1 MVATIEHPI
10 GESHFLDTYIYLDL
24 EVDLKGHIFSYGLLS
39 PDISLKA
46 APDQSDQI
54 HRQLLVLSESQG
66 ILCGHNFRRF
76 DQLHLLRQWPELES
90 LPIVDTLELSVL
102 AFPLEPSQRL
112 HKDYK
117 LSDYASND
125 PLEDARAT
133 RFLLETCL
141 NVLAQHPP
149 SLRHL
154 YTWLLTHGETTA
166 DAAYRVLFQSLG
178 WLPET
183 PPVLGELPNDL
194 LAGLSPDSI
203 DYLWKALL
211 HESNFD
217 CRLFLAALLVW
228 NFERNRTHSKQ
239 PYSAWLNHLPQFP
252 EVLDRLFP
260 LTPQE
265 FTYQPFLEAFDIP
278 GFRGKQEAAVQAIVA
293 RQNPLILMPTGGG
306 KSLCYQLPALM
317 IYRRQW
323 GLTVC
328 ISPLQALME
337 DQVAD
342 LEAKGLDF
350 ATYINSTLPA
360 ELRAERLEALRNGQ
374 KGLLYIS
381 PEQLRSISIRSLLR
395 ERPPTLWVIDEA
407 HCISQWGQSFRPD
420 YRYIPKFIQEL
431 YTELNRPLP
440 PLALLTATATA
451 QVRDDI
457 CQLFQQQSL
466 PIHSQI
472 TASLQRDNLNFQV
485 IPTKGN
491 KDPLIV
497 ESVQRALNQGGC
509 ALVYTTTRNESETLA
524 QKLQQRGIQAAYYHG
539 KVPKDEK
546 GKLLREFKNGELNV
560 VTATCAFGMGINRK
574 DVRAVIHNTPS
585 GSLESYIQEAGR
597 AGRDGEQADCVLL
610 FDEQDAEM
618 LFFLKSLG
626 HLSKTDLRN
635 IFIAIRGVRNSLRPR
650 SAPVPEDWFWITAD
664 EIYRTGELDDRF
676 ANDDEQRDTK
686 IRVALHHLE
695 DFGLIER
702 AENLSTVVQ
711 FNLKHSAQQ
720 QSRQAFLAY
729 SRQKDLKPS
738 EIQQFER
745 LILGMHLVQ
754 HQHQQDDE
762 RISLERL
769 SDESGIPVLELPE
782 RIRELQRAGV
792 CTSQIP
798 LTLTITKRADKN
810 AKSDAKA
817 TYQRHCALEQE
828 LLNYLAEKVGAK
840 DRHILNPRKL
850 ATFFDAEGT
859 RKLRDSNIKAVLEG
873 WKSLGWLQLKQRNGG
888 LIQLMQ
894 PDADCGLLSRVID
907 WLPNHQTLCIKLL
920 DILYEMINTRSEQK
934 TGARLKV
941 QCDFEDLLEQVYGQA
956 SPTDTEAQQLRRTL
970 IWLHK
975 QKILRLTDGLML
987 FHQALKIRVLRQDG
1001 RDKRIDTIDRN
1012 YRLLEDHYQEQARK
1026 THVMMAYG
1034 ALASDDRARQKLV
1047 EDYFTLPRSEF
1058 DQAYPELTGEDVA
1071 RPLSQADYDRIMGPL
1086 NDSQRAIVEAE
1097 DPAISVIAGPG
1108 SGKTR
1113 TIVHRI
1119 AYLIKVK
1126 RIQPDRILVL
1136 AYNRN
1141 AVRELR
1147 LRLQA
1152 LVGNLASRLR
1162 VYTFHGLA
1170 LALLGRTLEE
1180 TSRPNSS
1187 KPRDTETQFDNLLKD
1202 ACDLLEG
1209 QEDEDDE
1216 IQVRRV
1222 RLLGNTEHIFV
1233 DEYQDVTEQEYRLI
1247 RLISGLGDSEDSN
1260 QTTQFNLCVIGD
1272 DDQNIYGFR
1281 GADAKFILQFE
1292 AEYKAKQFLL
1302 TENYRS
1308 TESIIEVGNRVIQNN
1323 RQRCKRLPEEQVR
1336 IDDDRIG
1343 LTGAP
1348 VQAYLF
1354 SAVNAQAMWITQ
1366 KVRQWINEGVKPNE
1380 IAILAKQWDQLS
1392 EIRAL
1397 LEREAGIPT
1406 YALKGQDVKLIRHS
1420 VTDQLLKQL
1429 QVHPTLTLEPNES
1442 VRQRFQSFFERKG
1455 RRLSEPTIKI
1465 LLKIADD
1472 LDKERGFGSEDLA
1485 TPITA
1490 EEIATSIY
1498 EFNESPNNSLTDEDA
1513 ILVTSCHG
1521 AKGLEFSKVILL
1533 TDKFS
1538 EADYQLEDERRL
1550 FYVAMTRAKEELILC
1565 GFRATQLLR
1574 ETHLEAPMPQ
1584 LEGFD
1589 LPSRINYFDLSPL
1602 KKGPNAQTQ
1611 SDVHLGYKAT
1621 KNKQDIIQ
1629 RMREGDLLY
1638 LKPNSWGNGWSIFNE
1653 EQIEIGA
1660 LSKVCNKTLVDK
1672 GIEPGKFHFQPGEVT
1687 VRCIYRYVK
1696 TAEDSDE
1703 IIEDW
1708 YVVIP
1713 QIRIYR

>member
-1 MVATIEHPI
+1 MA
-10 GESHFLDTYIYLDL
+10 
-24 EVDLKGHIFSYGLLS
+24 
-39 PDISLKA
+39 
-46 APDQSDQI
+46 
-54 HRQLLVLSESQG
+54 
-66 ILCGHNFRRF
+66 
-76 DQLHLLRQWPELES
+76 
-90 LPIVDTLELSVL
+90 
-102 AFPLEPSQRL
+102 
-112 HKDYK
+112 
-117 LSDYASND
+117 
-125 PLEDARAT
+125 
-133 RFLLETCL
+133 
-141 NVLAQHPP
+141 
-149 SLRHL
+149 
-154 YTWLLTHGETTA
+154 
-166 DAAYRVLFQSLG
+166 
-178 WLPET
+178 
-183 PPVLGELPNDL
+183 
-194 LAGLSPDSI
+194 
-203 DYLWKALL
+203 
-211 HESNFD
+211 
-217 CRLFLAALLVW
+217 
-228 NFERNRTHSKQ
+228 
-239 PYSAWLNHLPQFP
+239 
-252 EVLDRLFP
+252 
-260 LTPQE
+260 
-265 FTYQPFLEAFDIP
+265 
-278 GFRGKQEAAVQAIVA
+278 
-293 RQNPLILMPTGGG
+293 
-306 KSLCYQLPALM
+306 
-317 IYRRQW
+317 
-323 GLTVC
+323 
-328 ISPLQALME
+328 

-360 ELRAERLEALRNGQ
+360 ELRAERLDALRNGQ

-395 ERPPTLWVIDEA
+395 ERPPALWVIDEA
-407 HCISQWGQSFRPD
+407 HCISQWGQNFRPD

-431 YTELNRPLP
+431 YTELGRPLP

-472 TASLQRDNLNFQV
+472 TTSLQRDNLNFQV
-485 IPTKGN
+485 IPVRGH

-497 ESVQRALNQGGC
+497 ESVQRALDQGGC
-509 ALVYTTTRNESETLA
+509 ALVYTTTRKEAETLA
-524 QKLQQRGIQAAYYHG
+524 QKLQQRGIQAAHYHG

-597 AGRDGEQADCVLL
+597 AGRDGEQADCMLL

-635 IFIAIRGVRNSLRPR
+635 IFIAIRGVRKRLSP
-650 SAPVPEDWFWITAD
+650 SSGSVFEGWFWITAD
-664 EIYRTGELDDRF
+664 EIYHAGELDERF
-676 ANDDEQRDTK
+676 ATEDEQRDTK

-702 AENLSTVVQ
+702 AENLSTVIQ
-711 FNLKHSAQQ
+711 FNLKHSTPQ
-720 QSRQAFLAY
+720 QSQRAFLAY
-729 SRQKDLKPS
+729 SRPKGLKPS
-738 EIQQFER
+738 EVRQFER

-754 HQHQQDDE
+754 HQHQQEDE

-782 RIRELQRAGV
+782 HIRELQRAGV
-792 CTSQIP
+792 CTSQLP
-798 LTLTITKRADKN
+798 LTVLVNKGV
-810 AKSDAKA
+810 SGDARLK
-817 TYQRHCALEQE
+817 YQRHRSLEEQ
-828 LLNYLAEKVGAK
+828 LLNYLAEKVGDKAS
-840 DRHILNPRKL
+840 HILNPRKL

-859 RKLRDSNIKAVLEG
+859 QKLRDSDIKAVLEG
-873 WKSLGWLQLKQRNGG
+873 WKSLGWFQLKQRSGG

-894 PDADCGLLSRVID
+894 SDSDSGLLSKVID
-907 WLPNHQTLCIKLL
+907 WLPNHQALCIKLL

-956 SPTDTEAQQLRRTL
+956 SSTDTEAQQLRRTL
-970 IWLHK
+970 IWLH
-975 QKILRLTDGLML
+975 QREILRLTDGLTL
-987 FHQALKIRVLRQDG
+987 FHQALKVRVIKGKSITTLSSRYP
-1001 RDKRIDTIDRN
+1001 TI
-1012 YRLLEDHYQEQARK
+1012 EEQYQEQARK
-1026 THVMMAYG
+1026 THVMMTYG
-1034 ALASDDRARQKLV
+1034 ALAEDDRARQKLV
-1047 EDYFTLPRSEF
+1047 DDYFTLPRSEF
-1058 DQAYPELTGEDVA
+1058 DKAYPELTGEEVA
-1071 RPLSQADYDRIMGPL
+1071 RPLCQADYDKIMGPL

-1187 KPRDTETQFDNLLKD
+1187 KQRDTETQFDNLLKD

-1209 QEDEDDE
+1209 QEEDDDE

-1247 RLISGLGDSEDSN
+1247 RLISGLGDSEESN

-1323 RQRCKRLPEEQVR
+1323 RQRCKRLPEEQIR
-1336 IDDDRIG
+1336 IDDGRIG
-1343 LTGAP
+1343 LTGVP

-1406 YALKGQDVKLIRHS
+1406 YALKGRDVKLIRHS
-1420 VTDQLLKQL
+1420 ITDQLLKRL
-1429 QVHPTLTLEPNES
+1429 QVDPTLTLEPDQS

-1455 RRLSEPTIKI
+1455 RRLSEPTLKI

-1538 EADYQLEDERRL
+1538 EADHQLEDERRL
-1550 FYVAMTRAKEELILC
+1550 FYVAMTRAKEELVLC
-1565 GFRATQLLR
+1565 GFQSTQFFQETQLD
-1574 ETHLEAPMPQ
+1574 TPMAQ
-1584 LEGFD
+1584 LDAFE
-1589 LPSRINYFDLSPL
+1589 LPSRINYFDLSP
-1602 KKGPNAQTQ
+1602 G
-1611 SDVHLGYKAT
+1611 DVNLGYWAT
-1621 KNKQDIIQ
+1621 QKRQDQIKT
-1629 RMREGDLLY
+1629 MREGDLLQ
-1638 LKPNSWGNGWSIFNE
+1638 LQPNSRRNGWIIANE
-1653 EQIEIGA
+1653 NGDVIGA
-1660 LSKVCNKTLVDK
+1660 LSRKCNEALIWK
-1672 GIEPGKFHFQPGEVT
+1672 GLAPGRFQFDPKEVT
-1687 VRCIYRYVK
+1687 VRYIYRHVK
-1696 TAEDSDE
+1696 TADDSDE